1 MARQV
6 TYTMIEQQPSDK
18 ITITQS
24 IEQYLET
31 LRNANSDK
39 TVRTYRTALNGFCR
53 MLAQASQS
61 IDPGQAAPQVLDVQY
76 IDAFIAFLDNKSPAT
91 EKLYLTA
98 VRSFYAYLEDEGLGR
113 PNLGKIQRH
122 IQQRTR
128 KAAWAPEVFPRE
140 GIEKLITYAEN
151 LADQSTDAAVGR
163 LKSEAA
169 IRAARRQAH
178 LRNLRDR
185 ALILV
190 LADTGL
196 RVAEACSLTYG
207 QVDALE
213 ARFRSVR
220 RKGYKRKGEKLGATV
235 LVSERALAA
244 IRDYQAER
252 KNEARPAGMKTRTV
266 PLFMRHDPGAAE
278 ELRRLSEKSAWEIVK
293 ERAKQALGAEAAE
306 QIHPHS
312 FRHYFVT
319 VVLLATDLET
329 ARRLAGHAST
339 DTTAKYA
346 EIDPEVEERY
356 HKIFNPK

>member
-1 MARQV
+1 M
-6 TYTMIEQQPSDK
+6 TEQPAVEQNPFPRSQ
-18 ITITQS
+18 IPITQA

-31 LRNANSDK
+31 MRNANSDK
-39 TVRTYRTALNGFCR
+39 TVRTYRTALNAFRG
-53 MLAQASQS
+53 MLARQGIDASQVT
-61 IDPGQAAPQVLDVQY
+61 PQVLDVQNV
-76 IDAFIAFLDNKSPAT
+76 DAFIAFLDDKSPAT

-113 PNLGKIQRH
+113 PNLGKIQRR
-122 IQQRTR
+122 INQRTR
-128 KAAWAPEVFPRE
+128 KSAWSPEVFPRE
-140 GIEKLITYAEN
+140 GIEKLIVYAES
-151 LADQSTDAAVGR
+151 LGDRSTDEEVTR
-163 LKSEAA
+163 FKDEAT
-169 IRAARRQAH
+169 IRAARRQAR

-220 RKGYKRKGEKLGATV
+220 RKGYKRKGEKSGSTV

-244 IRDYQAER
+244 IREYQVER

-266 PLFMRHDPGAAE
+266 PLFMRHDPGASDA
-278 ELRRLSEKSAWEIVK
+278 LKRLSEKSAWKIVK
-293 ERAKQALGAEAAE
+293 ERAKKVLGPEAAE

-319 VVLLATDLET
+319 VVLLETDLET

-356 HKIFNPK
+356 HKIFNR